1 MRKLKGYQQIIVYI
15 LGVFISLFSLYTA
28 AFGVFAP
35 FLQRSIHVGAL
46 LPMVFLL
53 YPASKKHSPKDHFT
67 VLDAILAVVSMVPC
81 VYVMLNKDALET
93 RMVFVTHLT
102 TVQIVM
108 GVILI
113 LCMIEAV
120 RRSVSG
126 VMAGLVVIGLVYLY
140 FGPQLSGLLH
150 HSGLKFERIVEA
162 GTMLTDQGVFGSLMG
177 TSATFIIVFCIFG
190 AFAVESGA
198 GAFFTEFARAVAG
211 HTRGSSAKIATIS
224 AGLFGTMTGS
234 AVATVYTTGTFTI
247 PMMKRGGFSSE
258 FSGAVSA
265 VASTGGQL
273 MPPIMGAAAFLLA
286 ENLGITYG
294 QVAAK
299 SAVVAIL
306 YYFSLF
312 AMIHFK
318 CLKENIRGETREE
331 LPELK
336 AVLKKLYLFIPIVLL
351 LVLLLSGVSTLL
363 SGLIATAACFVVS
376 FFDKENRM
384 TPKKLLKALYSG
396 GKSSAMCMA
405 ALGGAGLIVVAVT
418 YSGLALSFSSLVV
431 SFSHGS
437 KFLAL
442 LLVAVACMIL
452 GMGVPSTAAYVIA
465 SALGCRI
472 LIKLG
477 VSPFAAHMFV
487 FYFAIISNI
496 TPPVAVAAYAAANVA
511 ESRPM
516 RTGVLAS
523 LLAVVA
529 YIVPFVAAYNPAL
542 LMEGTTLLIVQST
555 VTAFIGVFLIAGAI
569 QGYFITQLDIVRRVV
584 LAGIAFCF
592 ITVGTYTDLLGVG
605 LLAAFVLVQKLIEK
619 KNKPAVPTTPAE

>member
-1 MRKLKGYQQIIVYI
+1 MRKLEGYQKNICYL
-15 LGVFISLFSLYTA
+15 LGVIISLFSLYTA
-28 AFGVFAP
+28 AFGVLAP

-53 YPASKKHSPKDHFT
+53 YPASRKRSPKDHFT
-67 VLDAILAVVSMVPC
+67 VLDAILAAMSMVPC
-81 VYVMLNKDALET
+81 IFVMLNKDALET
-93 RMVFVTHLT
+93 RMVFVTHLST
-102 TVQIVM
+102 LQIIM
-108 GVILI
+108 GLILI
-113 LCMIEAV
+113 FCIVEAV

-140 FGPQLSGLLH
+140 MGPSLTGLLH
-150 HSGLKFERIVEA
+150 HSGLNFERIVEA
-162 GTMLTDQGVFGSLMG
+162 CTMLTDQGIFGSLMG

-198 GAFFTEFARAVAG
+198 GAYFTEFARAVAG
-211 HTRGSSAKIATIS
+211 HTKGSSAKIATIS

-247 PMMKRGGFSSE
+247 PMMKKGGFSEE

-318 CLKENIRGETREE
+318 CLKEDIRGETKED
-331 LPELK
+331 LPDLK
-336 AVLKKLYLFIPIVLL
+336 SIIKKFYLFIPIVLL
-351 LVLLLSGVSTLL
+351 LVLLLTGTSTLL
-363 SGLIATAACFVVS
+363 SGLIATIACFVVS
-376 FFDKENRM
+376 FFNKENRM
-384 TPKKLLKALYSG
+384 MPKKLIRALYNG

-405 ALGGAGLIVVAVT
+405 ALAGAGLIVAAVT

-437 KFLAL
+437 KFFAL
-442 LLVAVACMIL
+442 LLVAIACMIL

-472 LIKLG
+472 LVKLG
-477 VSPFAAHMFV
+477 VSVFAAHMFV

-496 TPPVAVAAYAAANVA
+496 TPPVAVAAYAAANIA
-511 ESRPM
+511 ESKPM

-542 LMEGTTLLIVQST
+542 LMEGSTWLIIQST

-569 QGYFITQLDIVRRVV
+569 QGYFILPLDIIKRII

-592 ITVGTYTDLLGVG
+592 ITVGTYTDIIGAILLII
-605 LLAAFVLVQKLIEK
+605 FIFFQKMIEK
-619 KNKPAVPTTPAE
+619 KQKTTSA